1 MRSIDTLTM
10 RTGTKVQT
18 IKSCERIGLVP
29 EPGRTASRQRPHH
42 AADLD
47 RLAFIR
53 HARRAGFTLE
63 AMRIDPSGSPGRRC
77 AETDAIARGQRAE
90 TDAIARG
97 QRAEVERRMARLSA
111 LRSDMRRVPE
121 ECSRDA
127 AAASRMPGLL
137 HGHAACLADH
147 GAEP

>member
-63 AMRIDPSGSPGRRC
+63 AMRIDPSGSPGRRF
-77 AETDAIARGQRAE
+77 AE